1 MSRPNTANDPQAPL
15 LVGERP
21 ENETEDDPEQSGNR
35 KITIFNK
42 TFSLFHLIVG
52 IVGTLALVAIGVS
65 IAAIGI
71 FMPVFCFSYD
81 KCFLSNAAETR
92 LVNRAIVNLTK
103 RRMCALHPNAYN
115 SALTFYALSVMLTL
129 ARIFTNVY
137 QPCQHN

>member
-1 MSRPNTANDPQAPL
+1 MSRPNTANDQQAPL

-21 ENETEDDPEQSGNR
+21 ENEADDDAEQSGNR

-71 FMPVFCFSYD
+71 LKPVCSNMPS
-81 KCFLSNAAETR
+81 
-92 LVNRAIVNLTK
+92 AI
-103 RRMCALHPNAYN
+103 C
-115 SALTFYALSVMLTL
+115 
-129 ARIFTNVY
+129 
-137 QPCQHN
+137 